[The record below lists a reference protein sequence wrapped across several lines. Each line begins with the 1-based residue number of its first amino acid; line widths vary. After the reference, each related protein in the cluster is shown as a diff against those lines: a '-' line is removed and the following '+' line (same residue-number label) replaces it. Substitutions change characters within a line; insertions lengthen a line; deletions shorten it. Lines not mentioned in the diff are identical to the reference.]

1 MFSCAKQE
9 EPKAIATPPPELPE
23 LTSQVPESES
33 EEQTRTPKEIDSK
46 ISNETENKTRPPREN
61 EMEATVFEA
70 PSEAKETTFQGQ
82 LDIFKQR

>member
-9 EPKAIATPPPELPE
+9 EPKAIATPLPELPE
-23 LTSQVPESES
+23 SQEPQSES

-61 EMEATVFEA
+61 EMEAAVFEA